1 MIYYR
6 ILNEVRKW
14 GRLRYLVERLSDG
27 RVATVKP
34 SWIKNYGLYDEEG
47 PLYVGS
53 SRTKELR
60 LEGLEWYNQEGE
72 TR

>member
-53 SRTKELR
+53 SRTKGAPSGR
-60 LEGLEWYNQEGE
+60 AGVVQP
-72 TR
+72 RRRD